1 MALSEREQ
9 KVLDQLEELM
19 SAEDPHFASSMSS
32 TGNTAPVFS
41 ARHMALGILGVLA
54 GLGII
59 IGAVASKMIWLGI
72 IGFIIAAVGDNE

>member
-19 SAEDPHFASSMSS
+19 SNEDPHFASSMSS

-41 ARHMALGILGVLA
+41 ARHLALGILSFSLA
-54 GLGII
+54 W
-59 IGAVASKMIWLGI
+59 ASLLVRLHRI
-72 IGFIIAAVGDNE
+72 

>member
-32 TGNTAPVFS
+32 TGNTALVFS
-41 ARHMALGILGVLA
+41 ARYMALGILGVLD
-54 GLGII
+54 GDGHGGGGRV
-59 IGAVASKMIWLGI
+59 GAV
-72 IGFIIAAVGDNE
+72 